1 VLEMTKENFVDAL
14 SEILNGNSEQV
25 IQFDVLNLVM
35 EMAKIEKSDEGK
47 VIHVPEGVQA
57 ISGLLLSDW
66 DEVQTSSILLLEEL
80 LKFES
85 HNKTISKM
93 QKLVAFGDGFKKVF
107 FIEIFLF
114 LNF

>member
-1 VLEMTKENFVDAL
+1 MEAYYIQAILSTISHLFQKGRKIVLEMTKENFVDAL

-66 DEVQTSSILLLEEL
+66 DEVQT
-80 LKFES
+80 
-85 HNKTISKM
+85 
-93 QKLVAFGDGFKKVF
+93 
-107 FIEIFLF
+107 
-114 LNF
+114 